1 MLFSTRVL
9 EFWVMGATNIY
20 DFLNFV
26 SLIKNR
32 PNVDF
37 GGNLT
42 FAHICHNIFFSF
54 FFSKK
59 MEKGPQTN
67 IKLRSQRHTMAFIHL
82 FISFSF
88 FKLKFN

>member
-9 EFWVMGATNIY
+9 EFWVMGATNVY

-42 FAHICHNIFFSF
+42 FAHIATIFSFLFFS
-54 FFSKK
+54 
-59 MEKGPQTN
+59 
-67 IKLRSQRHTMAFIHL
+67 QRKWRKVHKQ
-82 FISFSF
+82 IS
-88 FKLKFN
+88 N